1 MSIFGTDGVRGRAG
15 DGVLTPEG
23 ARQIGL
29 AFARV
34 LPGASPR
41 VALARD
47 TRESG
52 HWLRD
57 ALVAGLTAQ
66 GADVE
71 DLGVLPTPALSSWL
85 AERAEADAGV
95 MVTASHNPW
104 QDNGIKLL
112 GPDGRKASDAL
123 QDACEQALAEGA
135 PAVAAEGVVVDL
147 SAEALAWYRAS
158 LVAGREGSLTGRL
171 LVADDAAGA
180 AWQVLTPVLEACG
193 ATVIPFAPE
202 PDGRNINDGIGAVH
216 PGKAGELA
224 AARGAWGGVVVDGDA
239 DRVQLV
245 DEQGTV
251 HDGDAILGFL
261 AERMTA
267 EGALAGGAVVGT
279 VTTNGGLER
288 FLAERGI
295 GLVRTPVGDRH
306 VAEAMATRG
315 CNLGGEYSGHILMPH
330 LCPTGDG
337 VRVALLVLARAA
349 AEAEPL
355 SVLLGAVPK
364 YPSGYRKVPDGGNRP
379 AVDAILVDPAI
390 APVLAEVEG
399 AGGRTLLR
407 YSGTEPILRV
417 QVEGQDADLVEAWAD
432 RLADATRTILTG

>member
-15 DGVLTPEG
+15 EGVLTRDG
-23 ARQIGL
+23 ARRIGL

-34 LPGASPR
+34 LPGACPR

-52 HWLRD
+52 GWLRD
-57 ALVAGLTAQ
+57 ALVSGLVAG
-66 GADVE
+66 GARVE

-85 AERAEADAGV
+85 AERGGTDAGV

-123 QDACEQALAEGA
+123 QAACEEALAGESA
-135 PAVAAEGVVVDL
+135 PVDAG
-147 SAEALAWYRAS
+147 SVEERADEALAWYRAS
-158 LVAGREGSLTGRL
+158 LVTGREGSLAGRL

-180 AWQVLTPVLEACG
+180 AWRVLTPALEACG
-193 ATVIPFAPE
+193 ATVVPLAPE

-216 PGKAGELA
+216 PQRAGELA
-224 AARGAWGGVVVDGDA
+224 RERGAWGGVVVDGDA

-245 DEQGTV
+245 DERGSV

-261 AERMTA
+261 AERMA
-267 EGALAGGAVVGT
+267 VEGSLTGGAVVGT

-288 FLAERGI
+288 FLADRGI

-306 VAEAMATRG
+306 VAEAMARRG

-337 VRVALLVLARAA
+337 VRTALLVLARAA
-349 AEAEPL
+349 AEQAPL
-355 SVLLGAVPK
+355 SALLGAVPK

-379 AVDAILVDPAI
+379 AIDDILAHPAI
-390 APVLAEVEG
+390 APVLSEVEA

-432 RLADATRTILTG
+432 RLADATGGILRG

>member
-1 MSIFGTDGVRGRAG
+1 MSIFGTDGVRGHAG
-15 DGVLTPEG
+15 QGVLTPDG
-23 ARQIGL
+23 ACSVGL

-34 LPGASPR
+34 LPGDHPR

-47 TRESG
+47 TRESSG
-52 HWLRD
+52 WLRD
-57 ALVAGLTAQ
+57 ALVAGLKAA
-66 GADVE
+66 GALVE

-85 AERAEADAGV
+85 ADRLGTAAGV

-123 QDACEQALAEGA
+123 QNACEAALDR
-135 PAVAAEGVVVDL
+135 PPTRAVAPGSEENLAD
-147 SAEALAWYRAS
+147 EALTWYRAS
-158 LVAGREGSLTGRL
+158 LVAGREGSLAGRV

-193 ATVIPFAPE
+193 AAVIGLAPK
-202 PDGRNINDGIGAVH
+202 PDGRNINLGIGAVH
-216 PGKAGELA
+216 PGRAGELA
-224 AARGAWGGVVVDGDA
+224 ATRGAWGGVVVDGDA

-245 DEQGTV
+245 DERGAV

-261 AERMTA
+261 AERMAADGT
-267 EGALAGGAVVGT
+267 LRGAVVGT

-288 FLAERGI
+288 FLADRGI

-306 VAEAMATRG
+306 VAEAMANRG

-337 VRVALLVLARAA
+337 VRTALLVLARAA
-349 AEAEPL
+349 SEAEPL
-355 SVLLGAVPK
+355 STLLGAVPK
-364 YPSGYRKVPDGGNRP
+364 YPSGYRKVADGGSRPDLDVILADP
-379 AVDAILVDPAI
+379 AV
-390 APVLAEVEG
+390 APVIAEVEA

-432 RLADATRTILTG
+432 RLADATRMILHG

>member
-15 DGVLTPEG
+15 QGVLTRDG
-23 ARQIGL
+23 ARRIGL
-29 AFARV
+29 AFADV
-34 LPGASPR
+34 LPGAQPR

-52 HWLRD
+52 GWLRD
-57 ALVAGLTAQ
+57 ALVDGLVAAGAL
-66 GADVE
+66 VE

-85 AERAEADAGV
+85 AERRQTDGGV

-123 QDACEQALAEGA
+123 QEACERALADGVA
-135 PAVAAEGVVVDL
+135 DGPAAGRAEDR
-147 SAEALAWYRAS
+147 ADEALDGYRAS
-158 LVAGREGSLTGRL
+158 LVVGRGGSLAGKL

-180 AWQVLTPVLEACG
+180 AWQVLSPVLEACG
-193 ATVIPFAPE
+193 ATVIGLAPE

-224 AARGAWGGVVVDGDA
+224 AERGAWGGVVVDGDA

-245 DEQGTV
+245 DERGTV

-261 AERMTA
+261 AERMAT
-267 EGALAGGAVVGT
+267 EGTLKGGAVVGT

-288 FLAERGI
+288 FLADRGI

-306 VAEAMATRG
+306 VAEAMANQG

-337 VRVALLVLARAA
+337 VRTALLVLARAA
-349 AEAEPL
+349 AEDAPL
-355 SVLLGAVPK
+355 STLLGAVPK

-379 AVDAILVDPAI
+379 TVEHILTHPSIVIVTD
-390 APVLAEVEG
+390 EVHA

-432 RLADATRTILTG
+432 RLADATGVILRG

>member
-15 DGVLTPEG
+15 DGVLTRDG
-23 ARQIGL
+23 ARRIGL

-34 LPGASPR
+34 LPGVSPR

-52 HWLRD
+52 GWLRD
-57 ALVAGLTAQ
+57 ALVLGLTEA

-85 AERAEADAGV
+85 AERVETDAGV

-123 QDACEQALAEGA
+123 QDACERVLAGGVEAAG
-135 PAVAAEGVVVDL
+135 AEGVVVDL
-147 SAEALAWYRAS
+147 SAEALGWYRTS
-158 LVAGREGSLTGRL
+158 LVAGREGSLRGRL

-180 AWQVLTPVLEACG
+180 AWQVLGPVLEACG
-193 ATVIPFAPE
+193 AEVVSLAPA

-216 PGKAGELA
+216 PGRAGELA
-224 AARGAWGGVVVDGDA
+224 AAKGAWGGVVVDGDA

-245 DEQGTV
+245 DERGTV

-261 AERMTA
+261 AERMTG
-267 EGALAGGAVVGT
+267 EGTLTGGAVVGT

-288 FLAERGI
+288 FLADRGI
-295 GLVRTPVGDRH
+295 DLVRTPVGDRH
-306 VAEAMATRG
+306 VAEAMARRG

-337 VRVALLVLARAA
+337 VRTALLVLARAA
-349 AEAEPL
+349 AEDRPL
-355 SVLLGAVPK
+355 SALLGAVPK
-364 YPSGYRKVPDGGNRP
+364 YPSGYRKVRDGGNRP
-379 AVDAILVDPAI
+379 AVDEILADPAI
-390 APVLAEVEG
+390 APVLAEVEA

-407 YSGTEPILRV
+407 YSGTEAILRV